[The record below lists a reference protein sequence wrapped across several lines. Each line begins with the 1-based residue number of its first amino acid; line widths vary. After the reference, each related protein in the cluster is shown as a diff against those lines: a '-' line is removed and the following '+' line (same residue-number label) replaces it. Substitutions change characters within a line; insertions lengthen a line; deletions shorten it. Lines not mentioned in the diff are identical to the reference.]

1 MEKEWKDIDGYKK
14 YRCSNCGDI
23 MNKITGKILSQ
34 TLSTNGYLKV
44 RLSKDGEA
52 KTCYVHKIVS
62 GTFLDENPNKPYVNH
77 KNGIKTDNNANNLE
91 YVTPLENSN
100 HAIESGLSDNSGE
113 RNGRSKLT
121 ASDIPNIRRDL
132 ASGEYSQDE
141 IAEKYG
147 VKKNAISMIK
157 LGITWKSIPDE
168 SGLEACTRTKKKA
181 LEIRKLLDE
190 GKLSQ
195 AEISRQVGV
204 SEATVSNIKK
214 GKRWGNI

>member
-1 MEKEWKDIDGYKK
+1 METEWRTIPGYDK
-14 YRCSNCGDI
+14 YMCSPIGEVINE
-23 MNKITGKILSQ
+23 KTGVVLRQ
-34 TLSTNGYLKV
+34 TCRSNGYLKV
-44 RLSKDGEA
+44 RLSKNGVA
-52 KTCYVHKIVS
+52 KTCDIHRIIAQ
-62 GTFLDENPNKPYVNH
+62 TFIGECATGMQVNH
-77 KNGIKTDNNANNLE
+77 KNGIKTDNRAENLE
-91 YVTPLENSN
+91 YVTPLGNTT
-100 HAIESGLSDNSGE
+100 HAIEAGLFNTRGE
-113 RNGRSKLT
+113 SNGRSKLT

-181 LEIRKLLDE
+181 LEVRRLLDE
-190 GKLSQ
+190 GELSQ
-195 AEISRQVGV
+195 AEISREVGV
-204 SEATVSNIKK
+204 SGATVSNIKK